1 MENVQQ
7 NDWLATI
14 LYNPDKDYRNFKE
27 AGLNAANTGLK
38 DRETYKDI
46 EAVQEQFKNSEG
58 EFDEN
63 LYNQFYDSAVRTYNT
78 FVQDDL
84 EDNFLQ
90 KITKSPLDIL
100 SDRSTPSQNP
110 LFIVQKVSNPTLK
123 SQGINSLFGEG
134 KALRSYREAA
144 QTQRV
149 VDYKTGKELDWTPDD
164 DDKSGFF
171 DFMFIEPLVEAK
183 WEEDGYHEDEMGR
196 QIKHYAGEY
205 KLNANGMPY
214 YETLG
219 DRDAANKSFLHWTDT
234 LTTTGSKWDK
244 YNFLASD
251 GIDKSVG
258 GTTLK
263 LIANVAPL
271 FIPYVGP
278 AYGIATASAYFGQA
292 LAVFGKT
299 VIDVIGDDTASKKP
313 GLWQFLNKVD
323 SSVRK
328 FDSSV
333 SDAGNQGMFNYEQFA
348 NLISDVVGQLYQQ
361 RSIAKIPKWIGWDA
375 RGAKNTKAF
384 VEAHEADYLK
394 KYGKSLR
401 QAIKDGDVASDYTKL
416 VNNDLLNAIT
426 AKQGMINSFA
436 KNGSQFYMAMTQ
448 SKDMYDTFKENGF
461 SDVTTAIGMGAALYG
476 FSKLFNSSL
485 GEVALSGLGL
495 DDLKQANKRLIR
507 EFTKEMK
514 PQLELIEK
522 SSSNITNA
530 GKTKWIKSL
539 GDKFKA
545 FYDKHLIND
554 PEGWIANS
562 LKESIEE
569 VSEEALQDAIYE
581 SSNVIDWTFNKLG
594 WVQKQGNYEFTQ
606 SNPLER
612 YIMSALGGAVGGAI
626 FPAIT
631 KMENIRDGIPDIQ
644 KNIPENLAID
654 IATMIRNNGVQKSVD
669 LLKKSIDRGE
679 VGSTTLSM
687 TLSTNTTDDG
697 QVYYEPAKKREDS
710 QNNIV
715 GNILINYL
723 YAVDSVI
730 NNEGYNLKDDEVVNN
745 SLMKDFRLKQLA
757 DTGVGEEILYDFQ
770 KQLQGLITAAI
781 ELKSAGD
788 ATNDIGKIQK
798 RYDEYKQRVD
808 DTLSGKRAGEYAEMM
823 AYKLN
828 RGMMEPF
835 AAPDIY
841 AYSRYVKGVNYATAT
856 EEQKKDLEAEY
867 EKYTKSDQ
875 QEKINLGY
883 EIFKNMKADTADAI
897 LKYRDSQIHSFKTQL
912 YNVISQLNDSQ
923 NVAKLPESEL
933 EEYRNEIRA
942 GRSNDQIIADA
953 NLNPEEYVYSA
964 QQKAQI
970 VESYLNREIW
980 NTDIGS
986 DKKRPKPLGKAY
998 VKNLT
1003 NMIENMKQHMT
1014 IGVDPILNQRRTGEL
1029 QVLFESINNIVQ
1041 STGFIDSE
1049 IKELIDTVKQSY
1061 NRFNPEGFT
1070 TKLTLNMAP
1079 FKGFTFEDSYY
1090 NDTLQMES
1098 TYIGTT
1104 SEVSPDILEQLGD
1117 SKGVYVFEGEDGYYA
1132 LTQNEMKNVFEDMFT
1147 SEFGGANS
1155 EEIIGGILTE
1165 GTLNESALN
1174 TTDSFKKNHDYSIF
1188 NKELLNY
1195 LTLDGDRIG
1204 LLGEIDKTSTAAL
1217 QGNPVWEMLG
1227 KLSTN
1232 LIGEDVFRILKSEE
1246 GDYKSTASLYD
1257 YVISNELTKEQLETA
1272 NTAIQ
1277 ILSHSIVPYLT
1288 GNEGVFNMIDIANQ
1302 YKRNVG
1308 AQEDVPLTQDEALTI
1323 QTELQ
1328 NIQQKIAWLLAVN
1341 DMNSGS
1347 KTVDSSKT
1355 MGRLNSM
1362 FALIFS
1368 GNVND
1373 ATLSRLKNL
1382 VYTDESGDHQDFI
1395 EENLISGDELVK
1407 LQEIIAN
1414 GKNDEESLRFSNEML
1429 LRVSKALYDK
1439 FESLT
1444 SEQKEEILGEIAGTD
1459 IIDYNDH
1466 GSSKLKRN
1474 STYQDIKGLDL
1485 ATYLL
1490 TTLAVDPAKMQST
1503 LRKAIVNN
1511 PSHAPFYNQMLSVQE
1526 MYAQY
1531 KNPVLFNKFLNY
1543 TFQFKPIQ
1551 NQEFYSKN
1559 TFTKN
1564 LIAVLGGAGTG
1575 KSTGVAKVAYEMIK
1589 VDNPDAR
1596 VMVAGPKVDVGER
1609 LAATL
1614 GIEKSYDRLGLFQE
1628 LLTESG
1634 WEKVKKAISEFRNP
1648 TDEKKDTP
1656 YLVDGNT
1663 EIYNQNF
1670 LTAEDVNIAALPD
1683 ILFIDEFTHFSGIE
1697 MQMLSSLSKFTDKE
1711 MVIYALGDNKQEG
1724 IINPKTGD
1732 ALDLTGMFLTTPVL
1746 TSSIRAN
1753 NIHKKDNL
1761 DKVSSIVSE
1770 LIDKEQDSQLNGVQ
1784 LNIKPI
1790 MRDMRSK
1797 SLLKYYELEVDNSII
1812 LHGDKL
1818 VDLAE
1823 LNPGYLQKLINNL
1836 KEGERLALITDNV
1849 LSDFRKDIFHQFEEK
1864 YPDQVVVRDSRDVQG
1879 SEFKYTIV
1887 DVNWTDSGNNPGMFI
1902 GNLQYFYTLM
1912 SRSADGNLIVKKNF
1926 NMVAKSDRASTTS
1939 TSELKADDIDAYKKL
1954 ILGVLQDTKPEGTET
1969 EEPPTEGEDAAQDKV
1984 ETAPIEVN
1992 TTDGNSS
1999 AETSNDSEGLYDTTS
2014 EEEQAALVEKRT
2026 PIENNDIPRAVAE
2039 MEREL
2044 SRATSGD
2051 PNADIKA
2058 TTLSIGS
2065 YYNHLALNIGEN
2077 GMITPYKST
2086 NGIDEDLSG
2095 FSELISGKTIE
2106 DIRSIDLE
2114 RGQTTDLFA
2123 SLAYIRSL
2131 FRRSSDEL
2139 KDVIRTRLSSAGN
2152 EYYKALRPFIERYFE
2167 GKDSNDKFRAFKSAA
2182 LKGNWLLKVTKYKP
2196 GYDSSYATERFHEL
2210 KQDELFGRL
2219 VFQLKTKDGYLDI
2232 TLGSITDI
2240 NKIISNSGNQE
2251 LVNILS
2257 DRNTLNS
2264 KIDQKGQ
2271 VYYRMSDFNAKKKG
2285 ISFGKKIWGQDNYKG
2300 LPENR
2305 QKYNRGRTLDQT
2317 MHDHPEIMFSDVYLD
2332 GAIELDGKAKRV
2344 VKGYPI
2350 VIMTDD
2356 LWSGSRAD
2364 LLGRHLSKLSNL
2376 DNPDSKVFFDVTKGH
2391 LNLKGMTLREF
2402 FGEWHRLEGE
2412 KGGLIYG
2419 TREFFQ
2425 LARPVEAA
2433 RFLYSMLWFNQA
2445 SVADIAKYNEGVDKF
2460 NSELQPSEM
2469 DLAKDKIAVDS
2480 TDPTKVDE
2488 NALNE
2493 LKSKI
2498 TGILNDLKNTFPD
2511 LVIGKIPPVK
2521 AMKTMSYVQEQSE
2534 KDKSTFSVKNTS
2546 FYMRTAISP
2555 SDQFA
2560 ALEAFKVLQDYD
2572 PKGPAGYIVKT
2583 LSNLSKTNTNLNTL
2597 LEKLVDPDNDIYS
2610 SPDIDPQIT
2619 KNAESKA
2626 NAISFFKQIQQAI
2639 QGYQAPSTAAILP
2652 LVKKGVLAGFSSSTA
2667 VISRLFYS
2675 SLGRNNPGNFDAFKK
2690 AIDYAN
2696 LYKFGVWSN
2705 GIDTARNTNVQ
2716 YGYYISALGP
2726 TNVYFD
2732 GPIQTPNYYVNYD
2745 AIETNQEFE
2754 VNTPTQ
2760 VIPVEGAPVVEQAP
2774 AVEEINDKTKLLN
2787 AQTEIMSIVRN
2798 SVENN
2803 VPLQKDEILRKL
2815 ELINPLE
2822 FNLNGETVEDQ
2833 INSMRTQYVTKV
2845 REALSSLPRKLYTNT
2860 EGVVTMTPEYS
2871 IDANYNVVPSLGGAL
2886 TLADYINENQALEP
2900 VIGTTPDIENSDIRF
2915 NESDQ
2920 SFIVRMAGN
2929 DYVLSYDGFSNI
2941 ELQETRSIPVEEDA
2955 QVKFAEEFGKEVQ
2968 SLISDGTKNQ
2978 DITKMSKIQLMQYEK
2993 IKAAAELASTLDISK
3008 IAEELFN
3015 KDNTVVDV
3023 LSKYVPAGTPKK
3035 AFDAVANRFK
3045 TIRDSLQQKQD
3056 GKPNC

>member
-38 DRETYKDI
+38 DRESYKDI
-46 EAVQEQFKNSEG
+46 EAVQEQFKDSEG
-58 EFDEN
+58 KFDEN

-123 SQGINSLFGEG
+123 SQGVNSLFGEG

-171 DFMFIEPLVEAK
+171 DFMFVEPLVEAK

-196 QIKHYAGEY
+196 QIKHFAGEY

-251 GIDKSVG
+251 GIDKSVA
-258 GTTLK
+258 GTTAK
-263 LIANVAPL
+263 MIATVAPL

-299 VIDVIGDDTASKKP
+299 IIDTIGDDTASKKP

-348 NLISDVVGQLYQQ
+348 NLITDVVGQLYQQ

-375 RGAKNTKAF
+375 KNAKNTKAF
-384 VEAHEADYLK
+384 VKAHDADYLK
-394 KYGKSLR
+394 KYGKTLN

-416 VNNDLLNAIT
+416 VGNDLLNAIT
-426 AKQGMINSFA
+426 AKQGTINSFA

-507 EFTKEMK
+507 EFTKTMK

-522 SSSNITNA
+522 SSSTVTNA
-530 GKTKWIKSL
+530 GKIKWIKNI
-539 GDKFKA
+539 GEKFKS
-545 FYDKHLIND
+545 FYEKHLIAD

-569 VSEEALQDAIYE
+569 VSEEALQDVIYE

-631 KMENIRDGIPDIQ
+631 KMENIRDGIPNIQ

-669 LLKKSIDRGE
+669 LLKKSIDKGE

-687 TLSTNTTDDG
+687 TLSTNTSDDG

-730 NNEGYNLKDDEVVNN
+730 NNEGYNLKDNEVVNN
-745 SLMKDFRLKQLA
+745 SLMKDFRLAKLA
-757 DTGVGEEILYDFQ
+757 ESGVGEEILYDFQ

-788 ATNDIGKIQK
+788 KTNDIGKIQK
-798 RYDEYKQRVD
+798 RYDEFKQRVD

-841 AYSRYVKGVNYATAT
+841 AYSKYIKGINYATAT
-856 EEQKKDLEAEY
+856 EEQRKDIEAEY
-867 EKYTKSDQ
+867 EKYTKADQ
-875 QEKINLGY
+875 QDKINLGY
-883 EIFKNMKADTADAI
+883 EIFKNMKAETSESI
-897 LKYRDSQIHSFKTQL
+897 LRYRDSQMYSFKKQL
-912 YNVISQLNDSQ
+912 YDVVSKLNDSQ
-923 NVAKLPESEL
+923 NVAKLKDDEVQTYKDEV
-933 EEYRNEIRA
+933 RA

-964 QQKAQI
+964 QQKAKL
-970 VESYLNREIW
+970 VDAYLEREIW
-980 NTDIGS
+980 NTDMGS
-986 DKKRPKPLGKAY
+986 KENPKPLGKAY
-998 VKNLT
+998 VQNLK
-1003 NMIENMKQHMT
+1003 NMIENMRQHMT

-1049 IKELIDTVKQSY
+1049 TKELIDTAKQSY
-1061 NRFNPEGFT
+1061 NRFSPEGFVN
-1070 TKLTLNMAP
+1070 KLALNMNA
-1079 FKGFTFEDSYY
+1079 FKGFTFEDSYLD
-1090 NDTLQMES
+1090 DTISPES
-1098 TYIGTT
+1098 TYIGTVN
-1104 SEVSPDILEQLGD
+1104 EVSPEILQELGD
-1117 SKGVYVFEGEDGYYA
+1117 SKGTYVFEGEDGYYA
-1132 LTQNEMKNVFEDMFT
+1132 LTPNELENVFSDMFY

-1155 EEIIGGILTE
+1155 EEVIGGILTE
-1165 GTLNESALN
+1165 GNLSENSLN
-1174 TTDSFKKNHDYSIF
+1174 TTNSFRNNHDYSVF

-1204 LLGEIDKTSTAAL
+1204 LLGEIDKISKSAL
-1217 QGNPVWEMLG
+1217 QGNPVWEMLT
-1227 KLSTN
+1227 KLSES
-1232 LIGEDVFRILKSEE
+1232 LIGEDVFRLIKAEE

-1277 ILSHSIVPYLT
+1277 ILSHSIIPYLT

-1302 YKRNVG
+1302 FKRNMG
-1308 AQEDVPLTQDEALTI
+1308 AQEDVPLTQEEAKTI

-1328 NIQQKIAWLLAVN
+1328 NIQQKVAWLLAVN

-1368 GNVND
+1368 GNVSD
-1373 ATLSRLKNL
+1373 ATMARIKNL

-1429 LRVSKALYDK
+1429 LRVNKALYDK

-1444 SEQKEEILGEIAGTD
+1444 AEQKEEIIGQIAGAD

-1466 GSSKLKRN
+1466 GTTKLKRN
-1474 STYQDIKGLDL
+1474 STYQDIKGIDL

-1490 TTLAVDPAKMQST
+1490 TTLAVDPADMQST
-1503 LRKAIVNN
+1503 LRKAIMNN

-1526 MYAQY
+1526 MFAEY
-1531 KNPVLFNKFLNY
+1531 KNPVLFNKFLQY
-1543 TFQFKPIQ
+1543 AFKFKPIQ
-1551 NQEFYSKN
+1551 NKEFYDKN

-1564 LIAVLGGAGTG
+1564 IITVLGGAGTG

-1589 VDNPDAR
+1589 VDNPDAKI
-1596 VMVAGPKVDVGER
+1596 MISGPKVDVGER

-1614 GIEKSYDRLGLFQE
+1614 GIEKSYDRLELFQE

-1634 WEKVKKAISEFRNP
+1634 WEKAKKAISEFRNP
-1648 TDEKKDTP
+1648 SGDTKETP
-1656 YLVDGNT
+1656 YLVDGNP
-1663 EIYNQNF
+1663 EIYNQDF
-1670 LTAEDVNIAALPD
+1670 LTAEDVNVAALPD
-1683 ILFIDEFTHFSGIE
+1683 VLFIDEFTHFSGLE
-1697 MQMLSSLSKFTDKE
+1697 MQMLSSLSKFIDRE
-1711 MVIYALGDNKQEG
+1711 MTIYALGDNKQEG
-1724 IINPKTGD
+1724 VINPKNGD
-1732 ALDLTGMFLTTPVL
+1732 DLDLTGFYLNTPTL

-1753 NIHKKDNL
+1753 NVHKKDNL
-1761 DKVSSIVSE
+1761 DKISSILSDI
-1770 LIDKEQDSQLNGVQ
+1770 IDKEQDSQLNGTP
-1784 LNIKPI
+1784 LNLKPA
-1790 MRDMRSK
+1790 MRDLRSK
-1797 SLLKYYELEVDNSII
+1797 SLLKYYESTVDNATT

-1818 VDLAE
+1818 VDLGE
-1823 LNPGYLQKLINNL
+1823 LTVDYIQKLINNL

-1849 LSDFRKDIFHQFEEK
+1849 LSNFRKDIYHQFEEK
-1864 YPDQVVVRDSRDVQG
+1864 YPEQVVVRDSRDVQG

-1887 DVNWTDSGNNPGMFI
+1887 DVNWTDAGNNAGMFLK
-1902 GNLQYFYTLM
+1902 NLKYFYTLM
-1912 SRSADGNLIVKKNF
+1912 SRSADGNLIVKKNY
-1926 NMVAKSDRASTTS
+1926 NMTAKSDKASTTS
-1939 TSELKADDIDAYKKL
+1939 TSELKSDDIDAYKKL
-1954 ILGVLQDTKPEGTET
+1954 ILGVLQDNKPSTVET
-1969 EEPPTEGEDAAQDKV
+1969 PEPTTEGQEIPQAEAQ
-1984 ETAPIEVN
+1984 TTPPEVPA
-1992 TTDGNSS
+1992 TDGNSPQ
-1999 AETSNDSEGLYDTTS
+1999 ETSNQGEGLYDTS
-2014 EEEQAALVEKRT
+2014 NEDEQAAQVEKRRM
-2026 PIENNDIPRAVAE
+2026 IEDNDIPRAANKLEQE
-2039 MEREL
+2039 MTQ
-2044 SRATSGD
+2044 SVTGD
-2051 PNADIKA
+2051 PNAGIKSR
-2058 TTLSIGS
+2058 TLSIGS

-2077 GMITPYKST
+2077 GMITPSKST
-2086 NGIDEDLSG
+2086 NGVDEDLSG
-2095 FSELISGKTIE
+2095 FSNLVAGKTIDE
-2106 DIRSIDLE
+2106 IRDVSLE
-2114 RGQTTDLFA
+2114 RGQSTDLLA
-2123 SLAYIRSL
+2123 SLSYMRSL
-2131 FRRSSDEL
+2131 FKRPATDL
-2139 KDVIRTRLSSAGN
+2139 KEIIRTRLSSAGN
-2152 EYYKALRPFIERYFE
+2152 EYYKALRPFIERYFD
-2167 GKDSNDKFRAFKSAA
+2167 GRDSNDKFRAFKTAA
-2182 LKGNWLLKVTKYKP
+2182 LQGNWLLKLSKYKP
-2196 GYDSSYATERFHEL
+2196 GYDSSYNTDNFREL

-2219 VFQLKTKDGYLDI
+2219 VYQLKTKDGYLDI
-2232 TLGSITDI
+2232 TLGSMTDI
-2240 NKIISNSGNQE
+2240 DKIISNSGNQE

-2271 VYYRMSDFNAKKKG
+2271 VYYRLTDFVAKKKG
-2285 ISFGKKIWGQDNYKG
+2285 ISFGQKIWKQDNYKG
-2300 LPENR
+2300 DKRNR
-2305 QKYNRGRTLDQT
+2305 AKYNRGRTLDQT
-2317 MHDHPEIMFSDVYLD
+2317 MKDHPEILFSDVYLD
-2332 GAIELDGKAKRV
+2332 GAVELDGKAKRV

-2350 VIMTDD
+2350 VFMTDD

-2364 LLGRHLSKLSNL
+2364 LLGRHLGKMQNL
-2376 DNPDSKVFFDVTKGH
+2376 NSPDSKVFFDVTKGH
-2391 LNLKGMTLREF
+2391 LNLKGMTLGEF
-2402 FGEWHRLEGE
+2402 FGEWSRLETE

-2419 TREFFQ
+2419 TGEFFQ

-2433 RFLYSMLWFNQA
+2433 RFLYSMLRFNEA
-2445 SVADIAKYNEGVDKF
+2445 TVEDIKAYNEGVDKF
-2460 NSELQPSEM
+2460 NNALEPSEM
-2469 DLAKDKIAVDS
+2469 DLAKDKIAVDPANPNEVS
-2480 TDPTKVDE
+2480 E
-2488 NALNE
+2488 SALNE
-2493 LKSKI
+2493 IKGRI
-2498 TGILNDLKNTFPD
+2498 TNILNDLKNTFPN
-2511 LVIGKIPPVK
+2511 LIMGKIPPVK
-2521 AMKTMSYVQEQSE
+2521 ALRGINAIQEQSE
-2534 KDKSTFSVKNTS
+2534 KDKSTYSVKNTS

-2560 ALEAFKVLQDYD
+2560 ILEALKVIDEYD
-2572 PKGPAGYIVKT
+2572 PKGAPGYVVKT
-2583 LSNLSKTNTNLNTL
+2583 LMNLSKTNTNLNTL
-2597 LEKLVDPDNDIYS
+2597 LEKLVNPDDDIYA

-2619 KNAESKA
+2619 KNSESKN
-2626 NAISFFKQIQQAI
+2626 NAIKIFKEMQQAI
-2639 QGYQAPSTAAILP
+2639 QGYQAPSTAAIIP
-2652 LVKKGVLAGFSSSTA
+2652 LVKKGVLTGFSKSSA
-2667 VISRLFYS
+2667 VISRIFYS

-2690 AIDYAN
+2690 AMDYSN
-2696 LYKFGVWSN
+2696 LYKFGIWSN

-2716 YGYYISALGP
+2716 LGYYLSALGP

-2732 GPIQTPNYYVNYD
+2732 GPIQTPNYYINYD
-2745 AIETNQEFE
+2745 GIETGQEFE
-2754 VNTPTQ
+2754 VNVPTR
-2760 VIPVEGAPVVEQAP
+2760 VVPVESTPVVEPAP
-2774 AVEEINDKTKLLN
+2774 KVEEISDKTKLTN
-2787 AQTEIMSIVRN
+2787 AQVEIVSTIRN

-2803 VPLQKDEILRKL
+2803 VPLQKDEILRML
-2815 ELINPLE
+2815 ELINPSE

-2845 REALSSLPRKLYTNT
+2845 REGLANIPRKLYVNT
-2860 EGVVTMTPEYS
+2860 EGTVSLTPEYS
-2871 IDANYNVVPSLGGAL
+2871 LDVNMNVFSDTSGAL
-2886 TLADYINENQALEP
+2886 TLSDFINENRLLDATMGSVPEL
-2900 VIGTTPDIENSDIRF
+2900 ENSDISF

-2920 SFIVRMAGN
+2920 TFTIRMNGE
-2929 DYVLSYDGFSNI
+2929 DSIFKYDGFNTVEFI
-2941 ELQETRSIPVEEDA
+2941 ESRPVPVDDDPKTKFVEE
-2955 QVKFAEEFGKEVQ
+2955 FAKGVQ
-2968 SLISDGTKNQ
+2968 SIISDGTKAT
-2978 DITKMSKIQLMQYEK
+2978 DISKMSKIQLMRYEQA
-2993 IKAAAELASTLDISK
+2993 KAAAELIAAIDINAV
-3008 IAEELFN
+3008 AEELFN
-3015 KDNTVVDV
+3015 PDNTTREV
-3023 LSKYVPAGTPKK
+3023 LERNVPAETPKK
-3035 AFDAVANRFK
+3035 VVEAAATKLNALK
-3045 TIRDSLQQKQD
+3045 ESITKKQD